1 MEKLTIIAP
10 VAGAVALIF
19 AVIMAV
25 IINKK
30 PAGNDKMKE
39 IADAISSGAKAFLFS
54 EYKILVFLYAHCF
67 CL

>member
-39 IADAISSGAKAFLFS
+39 EGQGEGGGGFFK
-54 EYKILVFLYAHCF
+54 
-67 CL
+67 